1 MWRAREMRRKPI
13 TMSQRM
19 VLNKKRA
26 SPVVGKTNMLFYSSR
41 LSFSCGG
48 VGKPPF
54 SRAGRAGG
62 LTCGATMAR
71 LGPRYG
77 SGRFSLRATSSRVE
91 GDGLAGTGAAPMVS
105 FPVCAP
111 RSFFRFGSQQSQPP
125 YRKRIAANA
134 GRPSAKVPRTPSDER
149 HTNAY
154 GCHNSP
160 FEPSIDSLI
169 HRQEAEER
177 PSVGWVRRR

>member
-1 MWRAREMRRKPI
+1 
-13 TMSQRM
+13 
-19 VLNKKRA
+19 
-26 SPVVGKTNMLFYSSR
+26 MLFYSSR

-111 RSFFRFGSQQSQPP
+111 RSFFSFWFATIPASVSQAHRSEYRSAQREGSPGPPPRNATRTHTGAMKVHPNRQINSLLRPDSSSRCKNQDAKGSVSRVIPPLTGCFGSLS
-125 YRKRIAANA
+125 
-134 GRPSAKVPRTPSDER
+134 G
-149 HTNAY
+149 
-154 GCHNSP
+154 
-160 FEPSIDSLI
+160 F
-169 HRQEAEER
+169 
-177 PSVGWVRRR
+177 